1 MRRLSSGSESERSKV
16 KVIGELVI
24 VVIVKIF
31 VGGVDGY
38 NRGRRQTIPSRDSI
52 HPRSAKWQMPRQPTY
67 FLPPYPKSNSALNSP
82 GRTKYLMLGPRMA
95 SVSTVTVDLFF
106 GVILTVF
113 RWVFICGSTA
123 VGRFVEV
130 VFQVEV
136 FEGSM

>member
-1 MRRLSSGSESERSKV
+1 
-16 KVIGELVI
+16 

-38 NRGRRQTIPSRDSI
+38 NKGRRQTIPSRDSI
-52 HPRSAKWQMPRQPTY
+52 HPRSAKWQMPRQPKY
-67 FLPPYPKSNSALNSP
+67 LLPLYLDPHYILNSP
-82 GRTKYLMLGPRMA
+82 GRTKYLMFGPRMA

>member
-1 MRRLSSGSESERSKV
+1 MRRLSSGSESERGKV

-38 NRGRRQTIPSRDSI
+38 NKGRRQTIPSRDSI

-67 FLPPYPKSNSALNSP
+67 FLTLYLNPHCVLNSP

-123 VGRFVEV
+123 VGRFVV
-130 VFQVEV
+130 VIFQVEV
-136 FEGSM
+136 FENSI

>member
-1 MRRLSSGSESERSKV
+1 MRRLSNGSESERGKV
-16 KVIGELVI
+16 KVIGESVI

-38 NRGRRQTIPSRDSI
+38 NKGRRETIPSRESS
-52 HPRSAKWQMPRQPTY
+52 HPRSAKRQLPRQPTY
-67 FLPPYPKSNSALNSP
+67 SLPQYPKAHSISNSP

-123 VGRFVEV
+123 VGMFVV
-130 VFQVEV
+130 VIFQVEV